1 MGRLF
6 QAFLSLC
13 LTLKLGDTIFDT
25 SVLFH
30 SDIQRKFT
38 FLYTALSHSVMTTC
52 FDNQQ
57 FLYNDVYPNKSCAL
71 KTALQIVYCV
81 Q

>member
-1 MGRLF
+1 MT
-6 QAFLSLC
+6 FLSLC
-13 LTLKLGDTIFDT
+13 LGLKLGNTIFDT

-30 SDIQRKFT
+30 SDIQRHFT
-38 FLYTALSHSVMTTC
+38 FLYTALSHLVMTS

-57 FLYNDVYPNKSCAL
+57 FLCDDVYPDKSYAL

-81 Q
+81 R